1 MYMRKKILIL
11 IAMSFM
17 ITCLCSCNREI
28 SIDGKESF
36 YSDFKIDNNK
46 VYIYCNLL
54 IKNTD
59 KTNAKI
65 AISGVF
71 DNDVKNGLL
80 KQSLLSG
87 YTSDLETTEFNL
99 EKGNNWIEVVFVGDY
114 AGRNQKY
121 DRLLPEIRIDKL
133 Q

>member
-54 IKNTD
+54 IKNPD

-71 DNDVKNGLL
+71 DNDVKSGLL

-121 DRLLPEIRIDKL
+121 DRLLPEIRINKL

>member
-1 MYMRKKILIL
+1 MRKKFLIL
-11 IAMSFM
+11 IAISFM

-54 IKNTD
+54 IKNSD

-71 DNDVKNGLL
+71 DNDVKSGLL

-121 DRLLPEIRIDKL
+121 DRLLPEIRINKL